1 MSYKRFLD
9 NRQTAEIIAHGRK
22 LDLSSPAIM
31 YIVNLTPDSFSD
43 GDKFSSANEAIDNA
57 LSATENG
64 AAIIDLG
71 AESTRPGATEVPAE
85 NQLQKILPVL
95 KELRKNTQLWL
106 SIDTSN
112 ALVMERVIAEGAD
125 LINDVR
131 SFSKPGA
138 LQAVASSKVAVCL
151 MHMQGQPATMQDNP
165 CYENTTKEVE
175 QFLLQR
181 AEQCQQAGIN
191 KQAII
196 LDPGFG
202 FGKTLQDNIE
212 LINNLPSLGRHGFP
226 LLAGISR
233 KSMLGAI
240 TGRDVSDRAVASALA
255 GLLALERGANILR
268 VHDLEAN
275 LDALAIYKHVQG
287 ARKKDKNNDS

>member
-22 LDLSSPAIM
+22 LDLSSPTIM

-57 LSATENG
+57 LSAAENG

-71 AESTRPGATEVPAE
+71 AESTRPGASEVPAE

-95 KELRKNTQLWL
+95 KELRKNPQLWL

-125 LINDVR
+125 IINDVR